1 MAEHIPN
8 AKFVEL
14 EGIDHLVW
22 FGNSDIV
29 LDEIQ
34 EFLTGMR
41 PGPVRET
48 TLATVLFVDIVG
60 STEKSSVMGDARW
73 RDLLAGFHSLVKQE
87 LERFR
92 GRLID
97 TAGDGVFASFDGPAR
112 AIRCA
117 CAIRN
122 RSTAFGAPVRAG
134 LHTGECEVIDGK
146 IAGIAVHIGARV
158 AGEAQPGEVIVS
170 STVRDLVA
178 GSDLRFSEGTVHTL
192 KGVPGERR
200 LFRVE

>member
-1 MAEHIPN
+1 MAEHIHH
-8 AKFVEL
+8 AKLVEL
-14 EGIDHLVW
+14 EGIDHLPW
-22 FGNSDIV
+22 FGNSDIA
-29 LDEIQ
+29 LEEMQ
-34 EFLTGMR
+34 EFLTGVR

-73 RDLLAGFHSLVKQE
+73 RDLLASFHYMVKQE
-87 LERFR
+87 LGRFR

-112 AIRCA
+112 AIQCA

-122 RSTAFGAPVRAG
+122 RSAAIGTPVRAG

-158 AGEAQPGEVIVS
+158 TGQAQPGEVIVS
-170 STVRDLVA
+170 RTVKDLVA
-178 GSDLRFSEGTVHTL
+178 GSGLRFSDGTVHTL
-192 KGVPGERR
+192 KGVPGEWR